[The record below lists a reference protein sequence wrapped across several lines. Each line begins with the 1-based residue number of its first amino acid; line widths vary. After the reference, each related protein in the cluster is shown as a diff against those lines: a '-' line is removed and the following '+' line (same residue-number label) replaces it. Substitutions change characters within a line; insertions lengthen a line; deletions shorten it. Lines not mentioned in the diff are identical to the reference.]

1 MVGTFKTIH
10 LMPKSQ
16 VHTLALPY
24 SPQLFIWM
32 LVGSQSNFRYTL
44 REVKTYKSMP
54 LAKSAS
60 LYDQNGYSYPIW
72 PIWPKVGPK
81 LAQSWPNLVQLTHF
95 VTGVGSSNL
104 IYALTVV
111 ITFRNV
117 L

>member
-10 LMPKSQ
+10 LTPKPQ
-16 VHTLALPY
+16 V
-24 SPQLFIWM
+24 QID
-32 LVGSQSNFRYTL
+32 
-44 REVKTYKSMP
+44 
-54 LAKSAS
+54 AKSAS
-60 LYDQNGYSYPIW
+60 LFDQNRYSYPIW
-72 PIWPKVGPK
+72 PKFG
-81 LAQSWPNLVQLTHF
+81 PNLVHLTHF